1 MRRRYLLLITPI
13 LITLSAQS
21 QKKSTPDSRPRL
33 VVGVMVDQMRWDFL
47 YRYYNRFQPNG
58 GFRRLMDKGFSNEQ
72 TFIPYAPTV
81 TACGHA
87 SVYTGSVPAVHGIVG
102 NNWWSKA
109 ENKVVYCSED
119 PSVQTV
125 GSNTTSG
132 KMSPRN
138 MFANSICDELKLAT
152 NFRSKVI
159 GIAIKDRG
167 AILPA
172 GHTADAAYWYD
183 NKSGNWITST
193 YYRESLPQWVRVFN
207 EKKYPDQVYQQGWT
221 TLYPMNTYVQS
232 DSSVNDFESR
242 PFGEDQ
248 INFPYKLDRFIGKNY
263 GVISQTPYGNTMT
276 FEMAKSAVVNE
287 LLGKDEDPDFL
298 AVSFS
303 TPDYIG
309 HAFGPNSIEVEDAYL
324 RMDIELAAFFNF
336 LDQQVGSD
344 QYVVFLT
351 ADHGVSHVPGFLQ
364 KQKHPGGNI
373 DDDKLIKE
381 LNDVILQKFG
391 LKDVVLSGL
400 NYQFSLNHSVID
412 SSDVDRLQLLSFIQE
427 FVKKQPGIDRV
438 FPCSEL
444 YKELMPL
451 QVRERFSNGYH
462 PKRSGDIQLLFQ
474 PGWIDGGKK
483 GTTHGLWNPYDS
495 HIPLIWYGRGI
506 PKGRSNN
513 VVYMTDIAPTLAALL
528 RIQMPNGCIGSP
540 ILPVL
545 SEK

>member
-1 MRRRYLLLITPI
+1 
-13 LITLSAQS
+13 
-21 QKKSTPDSRPRL
+21 
-33 VVGVMVDQMRWDFL
+33 
-47 YRYYNRFQPNG
+47 
-58 GFRRLMDKGFSNEQ
+58 
-72 TFIPYAPTV
+72 
-81 TACGHA
+81 
-87 SVYTGSVPAVHGIVG
+87 
-102 NNWWSKA
+102 
-109 ENKVVYCSED
+109 
-119 PSVQTV
+119 
-125 GSNTTSG
+125 
-132 KMSPRN
+132 
-138 MFANSICDELKLAT
+138 
-152 NFRSKVI
+152 VI

-193 YYRESLPQWVRVFN
+193 YYRESLPEWVKMFN
-207 EKKYPDQVYQQGWT
+207 EKKYPDQVYQQGWS

-232 DSSVNDFESR
+232 DTSVNDYEAR

-248 INFPYKLDRFIGKNY
+248 LNFPYKLNQFIGKNY

-276 FEMAKSAVVNE
+276 FEMAKGAVVNE
-287 LLGKDEDPDFL
+287 LMGKDEDPDFL

-309 HAFGPNSIEVEDAYL
+309 HAFGPNSMEVEDAYL
-324 RMDIELAAFFNF
+324 RMDIELGAFFNF
-336 LDQQVGSD
+336 LDQQVGKD

-364 KQKHPGGNI
+364 KHKHPGGNI
-373 DDDKLIKE
+373 DDDQMIKE
-381 LNDVILQKFG
+381 LNNAISQKFG
-391 LKDVVLSGL
+391 VKNVVLSGL
-400 NYQFSLNHSVID
+400 NYQLALNNKAID
-412 SSDVDRLQLLSFIQE
+412 SAGVNRTQLTE
-427 FVKKQPGIDRV
+427 FMNDFVIKQPGIDRV

-444 YKELMPL
+444 YKELIPSL
-451 QVRERFSNGYH
+451 VRERFSNGYH

-506 PKGRSNN
+506 TKGRSNA

>member
-1 MRRRYLLLITPI
+1 MYRIFLLLITSA
-13 LITLSAQS
+13 LISLSAHA
-21 QKKSTPDSRPRL
+21 QKKSTLDGRPRL
-33 VVGVMVDQMRWDFL
+33 VVGIMVDQMRWDFL

-58 GFRRLMDKGFSNEQ
+58 GYRRLMDKGFSNDQ

-87 SVYTGSVPAVHGIVG
+87 SVYTGTVPAVHGIVG
-102 NNWWSKA
+102 NNWWGRA
-109 ENKVVYCSED
+109 ENRVVYCSED
-119 PSVQTV
+119 PSVLTV

-132 KMSPRN
+132 KMSPKN
-138 MFANSICDELKLAT
+138 MFSNSICDELKLAT

-193 YYRESLPQWVRVFN
+193 YYRESLPQWVKTFN
-207 EKKYPDQVYQQGWT
+207 EKKYPDQGYQQGWS
-221 TLYPMNTYVQS
+221 TLYPMNSYVQS
-232 DSSVNDFESR
+232 DSSVNDYESR
-242 PFGEDQ
+242 PFGDDQ
-248 INFPYKLDRFIGKNY
+248 FNFPYKLNQFIGKNY
-263 GVISQTPYGNTMT
+263 GVISQTPYGNTMA
-276 FEMAKSAVVNE
+276 FEMAKGAVVNE

-309 HAFGPNSIEVEDAYL
+309 HAFGPNSIEVEDTYL

-351 ADHGVSHVPGFLQ
+351 ADHGVAHVPGFLQ

-373 DDDKLIKE
+373 DDDKMIKE
-381 LNDVILQKFG
+381 LNDAILGKFG
-391 LKDVVLSGL
+391 LKDVIFSGL
-400 NYQFSLNHSVID
+400 NYQLSLNHSAID
-412 SSDVDRLQLLSFIQE
+412 SSAVDKSKLLTFIQD

-444 YKELMPL
+444 YKELMPS

-506 PKGRSNN
+506 PKGRSNDM
-513 VVYMTDIAPTLAALL
+513 VYMTDIAPTLAALL